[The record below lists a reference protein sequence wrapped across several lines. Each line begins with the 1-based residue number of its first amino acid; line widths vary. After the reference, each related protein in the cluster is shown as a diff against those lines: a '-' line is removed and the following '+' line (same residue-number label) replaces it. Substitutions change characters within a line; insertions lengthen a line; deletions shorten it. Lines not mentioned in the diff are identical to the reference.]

1 MFTKYFFHHANT
13 KQNIIAEIL
22 VNQACKY
29 KPKNYTEMK
38 VKVENTSSLTS
49 LTISSLILARSASLP
64 LSRST
69 SLFLLRPTSPFTS
82 SDLDDSALQD
92 FVFGDRSVVLEV
104 KLKDVLGAQML
115 FATWK
120 LLALANT
127 LPLPGGVK
135 YS

>member
-1 MFTKYFFHHANT
+1 MFTKYLFFHANT

-22 VNQACKY
+22 ANKACK
-29 KPKNYTEMK
+29 YTEMK
-38 VKVENTSSLTS
+38 VKVKNTSSLTS
-49 LTISSLILARSASLP
+49 FTISSLILARSTSLP

-69 SLFLLRPTSPFTS
+69 SLFFLRPTSPFTS
-82 SDLDDSALQD
+82 SVLDDSAFQK
-92 FVFGDRSVVLEV
+92 FVFGDRTVVLEV
-104 KLKDVLGAQML
+104 ELKDVLGAQML

-135 YS
+135 YSK

>member
-1 MFTKYFFHHANT
+1 MPTNHNCGDFSNSSKP
-13 KQNIIAEIL
+13 
-22 VNQACKY
+22 ACKY
-29 KPKNYTEMK
+29 KQKNYTEMK
-38 VKVENTSSLTS
+38 VKVKNTSSLTS
-49 LTISSLILARSASLP
+49 LTISSLILARSVSLL

-92 FVFGDRSVVLEV
+92 FVFGDRTVVLDVE
-104 KLKDVLGAQML
+104 LKDVLGAQML

-127 LPLPGGVK
+127 LPLPGGAK
-135 YS
+135 YN

>member
-1 MFTKYFFHHANT
+1 MFTKYLFFHANT

-22 VNQACKY
+22 ANKACK
-29 KPKNYTEMK
+29 YTEMK
-38 VKVENTSSLTS
+38 VKVKNTSSLTS
-49 LTISSLILARSASLP
+49 FTISSLILARSTSLP

-69 SLFLLRPTSPFTS
+69 SLFFLRPTSPFTS
-82 SDLDDSALQD
+82 SDLDDSAFQE
-92 FVFGDRSVVLEV
+92 FVFGDRTVVLE
-104 KLKDVLGAQML
+104 LKDVLGAQML

-135 YS
+135 YSK